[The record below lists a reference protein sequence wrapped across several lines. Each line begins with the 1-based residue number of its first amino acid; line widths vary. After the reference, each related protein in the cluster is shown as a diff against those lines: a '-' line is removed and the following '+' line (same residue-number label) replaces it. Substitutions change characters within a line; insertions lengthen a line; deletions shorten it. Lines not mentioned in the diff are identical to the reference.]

1 MKFCV
6 NSELAHTGISILYSK
21 PVKEETSLFA
31 FLDPFSVDVWIYVA
45 TAYLGVSI
53 LLFVLAR

>member
-1 MKFCV
+1 M
-6 NSELAHTGISILYSK
+6 LTPAGISILYSK
-21 PVKEETSLFA
+21 PVKEEPRLFA
-31 FLDPFSVDVWIYVA
+31 FFDPFSIDVWIYVA